1 MLGHGRKHHTFRSP
15 THPRTLY
22 SATLEQ
28 TMQYLQQDRFRQFL
42 TLVAILAAFGTNVAS
57 NLVPVG
63 GETIGKI
70 ANTKFKDVLIIPA
83 NYAFAIWG
91 LIYVGLIGFGI
102 YQARPAWAQNLYLRR
117 AGYFVVLAMV
127 AQIAWVYIFLYRYF
141 AWSLLAMV
149 VILLAT
155 IAAYL
160 RMGIGI
166 RRAIRQER
174 WWLQAPISLYMGW
187 ISVAT
192 VVNVA
197 IALHDAGWHAE
208 GMTATIWT
216 IVMAVAST
224 AISAILRWRRH
235 DNVYPAV
242 TVWALVAIAIGNLN
256 TSAIAFSAGGL
267 AIALILWIFFCHN
280 RRNLEF

>member
-1 MLGHGRKHHTFRSP
+1 
-15 THPRTLY
+15 
-22 SATLEQ
+22 
-28 TMQYLQQDRFRQFL
+28 MQYLQQDRFRQFL

-57 NLVPVG
+57 NVVPVG
-63 GETIGKI
+63 GETIGEI
-70 ANTKFKDVLIIPA
+70 ANTTFQDVLIIPA

-117 AGYFVVLAMV
+117 AGYFVVLAML
-127 AQIAWVYIFLYRYF
+127 AQIAWVYIFLYRYY
-141 AWSLLAMV
+141 ALSLLAMV

-197 IALHDAGWHAE
+197 IALYDAGWHGE

-256 TSAIAFSAGGL
+256 ISAIAFSAGGL
-267 AIALILWIFFCHN
+267 AIALILWIFFCNN
-280 RRNLEF
+280 RRQLEF